1 MEKFPTFRMVFDR
14 KKIADETTRGEITL
28 EINYKKRRKFISTKI
43 YVFPNQWKYGQIVN
57 HPKMTTKNQE
67 LRDMMDKYKAVIE
80 LAIRND
86 PNFNLKD
93 FSFSKRKGI
102 LSGNFIEY
110 VAERIEQRKDIRE
123 ITRKGHR
130 KILPALI
137 EFEHI
142 EYFCDLTKANILK
155 FDEWLHTKGVCQ
167 ATIYTYHK
175 VLKTYIHDAILH
187 DKLNADPYLGIKLD
201 KGKSK
206 GRKYLTEKEIAQL
219 SKCDKLP
226 KTLECVRDMFIFQCY
241 TGLAYSDMASF
252 DAANLI
258 ERNGKYVFLDRR
270 VKTEEE
276 FYLVLLSPALT
287 ILKKYNFKLPVITNQ
302 QYNMRL
308 KAVAAIA
315 GLNKKITS
323 HMARHSFAV
332 MCLNKGLSME
342 SVAKMMGHSNTNTTH
357 IYAKLLDKT
366 LERDFAF
373 LEDSL

>member
-137 EFEHI
+137 EFELI

-155 FDEWLHTKGVCQ
+155 FDEWLHTKCVCQ

-219 SKCDKLP
+219 SKCEKLP